1 MHVAPP
7 EGCSLTGPAPVS
19 TGNILLVVGPGG
31 GGAVLSGDIVL
42 DDIDTDLYQ
51 VITNQTPVRKREE
64 IERKQREAR
73 ARQAVGLS

>member
-1 MHVAPP
+1 MLA
-7 EGCSLTGPAPVS
+7 
-19 TGNILLVVGPGG
+19 
-31 GGAVLSGDIVL
+31 GDIVL

-51 VITNQTPVRKREE
+51 VITNQTPVEKREE